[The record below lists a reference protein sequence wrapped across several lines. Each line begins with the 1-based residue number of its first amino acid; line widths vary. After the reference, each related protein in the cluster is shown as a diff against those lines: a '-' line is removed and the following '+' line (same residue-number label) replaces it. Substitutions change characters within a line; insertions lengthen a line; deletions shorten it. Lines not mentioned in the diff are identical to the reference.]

1 MNNPKLYISRPFNTT
16 IMASADI
23 IKIYKQLEQMDETKD
38 IRQLK
43 EGIKE
48 TLYQNLRLHIL
59 EMASI
64 GRVIGYAEVQEEL
77 KNAIKFVE
85 TQKD

>member
-1 MNNPKLYISRPFNTT
+1 MANN
-16 IMASADI
+16 DI
-23 IKIYKQLEQMDETKD
+23 IKVYKQLEQMDETKD
-38 IRQLK
+38 IKQLK

-48 TLYQNLRLHIL
+48 TLYQNLRMHIL

>member
-1 MNNPKLYISRPFNTT
+1 MANN
-16 IMASADI
+16 DI
-23 IKIYKQLEQMDETKD
+23 IKVYKQLEQMDETKD
-38 IRQLK
+38 IKQLK

-48 TLYQNLRLHIL
+48 TLYQNLRMHIL

-85 TQKD
+85 TQKE

>member
-1 MNNPKLYISRPFNTT
+1 
-16 IMASADI
+16 MANADI
-23 IKIYKQLEQMDETKD
+23 IKVYKQLEQMDETKD
-38 IRQLK
+38 IKQLK

-48 TLYQNLRLHIL
+48 TLYQNLRMHIL